1 MLFKYLRQTKFFRWL
16 GMLFRSIGAVFYPRN
31 MKNAFKSVIFSAK
44 EYLCFFVALFVLQA
58 GFVTFSLMTDTN
70 LAHAETTIRAE
81 YTHHAEVVGMNQE
94 QKINLQN
101 ILKLKLD
108 LLDDYLAG
116 ASFYEESPGVWV
128 AKITLNEGES
138 LEAGLSHVKNTMLS
152 TISQDGWIL
161 RTTPL
166 YDFQSDY
173 AAPYT
178 WTYVGLILLWFVVS
192 VAVLW
197 VLYRI
202 RVNHFK
208 FIYGMYMACGA
219 GFSKLYGTAG
229 GELFAISCLT
239 IVPAVL
245 AGGGLTAGLYMA
257 DGITF
262 SVSLR
267 TVIGLLLFNLATILT
282 AVYLPMRRMAVK
294 TPVNLMRSLDNGA
307 LVVSPNRSFRMF
319 GAGFPHKYELF
330 GMWRLRKYYAGLVL
344 SAVLFAALF
353 VSGLYISGLE
363 KHHDELDPYEY
374 TIRYGTLKPE
384 IEEEELELETDE
396 NGEEIPPPPDLTD
409 ADIEMI
415 FGDLELFLDEVM
427 KVPGVSYVDWKVAT
441 RGSSMQSH
449 LLLKP
454 GMLAGGTDSLITS
467 KERSDDGYT
476 HAMNEYSY
484 TAFDKT
490 YIDMLTEHGLCT
502 FEGDPYRLLT
512 EENTVI
518 VSEDVFNSKCYN
530 FAPGDKIM
538 VAVCDKPG
546 PVELTLDAKDLL
558 RQQIEIF
565 DFHYVEYTV
574 CAVMR
579 GRTSQQNITFGVSV
593 ENYTELAKTL
603 PVRDRL
609 LVYMEDGTDYD
620 TVRAAEGSIR
630 RAISACSGWIVE
642 PSGHY
647 FKTHIGGMKQDHAM
661 ILTLSILILAV
672 SPLVW
677 FFSQLMYYRK
687 RNTEYNILLAL
698 GAPEHSFGKLHRIA
712 GGVLSGVAF
721 LITAILS
728 YLCNFV
734 VHLLLNTLLPKFGLI
749 ENVAYPFEMSVPALL
764 SCFAVSVICGF
775 LSCEL
780 PYRLWKSGRKKGGG
794 RISVNG

>member
-31 MKNAFKSVIFSAK
+31 MKNAFKSVLFSAK

-94 QKINLQN
+94 QKVNLQN

-128 AKITLNEGES
+128 AKITLNEGKR
-138 LEAGLSHVKNTMLS
+138 LEAGLSHVQNTMLS

-166 YDFQSDY
+166 YDFQYDY
-173 AAPYT
+173 VVPYN
-178 WTYVGLILLWFVVS
+178 WTYVGLLLLWFVVS

-239 IVPAVL
+239 VVPAVL
-245 AGGGLTAGLYMA
+245 AGGGLTAGLYIA
-257 DGITF
+257 DGIAF

-267 TVIGLLLFNLATILT
+267 TVIGLLIFNLTTILT

-294 TPVNLMRSLDNGA
+294 TPVTLMRSLDNGA

-330 GMWRLRKYYAGLVL
+330 GMWRLRKYYAGLLL

-384 IEEEELELETDE
+384 IEEELELETDE
-396 NGEEIPPPPDLTD
+396 NGEEILPPPDLTD
-409 ADIEMI
+409 EEIEMI
-415 FGDLELFLDEVM
+415 FGDPEIFLDDVM
-427 KVPGVSYVDWKVAT
+427 AIPGVSYVDWKVAT

-546 PVELTLDAKDLL
+546 PVEPTFDAKDLL
-558 RQQIEIF
+558 RQQIETF

-593 ENYTELAKTL
+593 ENYVELAKTL
-603 PVRDRL
+603 PVRDHL
-609 LVYMEDGTDYD
+609 LVYMKDGTDYD

-642 PSGHY
+642 PSGNY
-647 FKTHIGGMKQDHAM
+647 FKTHIDGMKQDNAM
-661 ILTLSILILAV
+661 ILTLSLFILTV

-687 RNTEYNILLAL
+687 RKTEYNILLAL

-721 LITAILS
+721 LSTAILS

-734 VHLLLNTLLPKFGLI
+734 VHLLLNTLLPKFGLV
-749 ENVAYPFEMSVPALL
+749 ENVAYPFEMSLPALL
-764 SCFAVSVICGF
+764 SCFAVSVLCGF

-780 PYRLWKSGRKKGGG
+780 PYRLWKSDRKKLGG